1 MQFNKCATTAAIV
14 YQYHMPSLSTGIVL
28 RVGMLTASTHI
39 VNKCYVPVGML
50 TADSRYIIVNTNC
63 VKVYTWP
70 TCIVLRVC
78 TWSTCIVLECACGQ
92 QALCES
98 VHVVNRH
105 CVRVCMWSTGIV

>member
-50 TADSRYIIVNTNC
+50 TADSRYSIVNTNC

-78 TWSTCIVLECACGQ
+78 T
-92 QALCES
+92 
-98 VHVVNRH
+98 
-105 CVRVCMWSTGIV
+105 